1 MNVTESKRFQGGL
14 DLLCSVS
21 QGTVAD
27 CRFARPD
34 GKVFLPT
41 EGLGNADYS
50 YFGDGFRNGD
60 CGLTIH
66 QLQEADK
73 GWWTCTVTSGA
84 ATRSGFLDVSAV
96 EGKCISIPNMALGH
110 LFVDYIAT

>member
-1 MNVTESKRFQGGL
+1 VDATESERFQGGL

-21 QGTVAD
+21 PGPVSD
-27 CRFARPD
+27 CRFTRPD
-34 GKVFLPT
+34 GDVFLPA

-66 QLQEADK
+66 QLQEVDK
-73 GWWTCTVTSGA
+73 GWWNCSVTSGTT
-84 ATRSGFLDVSAV
+84 TRSGFLNVSAT
-96 EGKCISIPNMALGH
+96 EGKCIWTPNMA
-110 LFVDYIAT
+110 